1 MTLISEKIFDKD
13 SLLSRVL
20 GDEELAREVI
30 QVFLGDVP
38 KKITAIK
45 QALDKRDITLVR
57 DQAHAIKGAA
67 MNASA
72 SALKEAAYQMEQ
84 AGEAADIDTADTLM
98 PQIEEQFEILKNTL
112 IESGLT

>member
-1 MTLISEKIFDKD
+1 MSEKIFDRE

-20 GDEELAREVI
+20 RDEELAREVI
-30 QVFLGDVP
+30 QVFLGDIP
-38 KKITAIK
+38 NKIRAIK
-45 QALDKRDITLVR
+45 LALDNRDATQVR

-84 AGEAADIDTADTLM
+84 AGEAADIVTADALM

-112 IESGLT
+112 IQAGLA